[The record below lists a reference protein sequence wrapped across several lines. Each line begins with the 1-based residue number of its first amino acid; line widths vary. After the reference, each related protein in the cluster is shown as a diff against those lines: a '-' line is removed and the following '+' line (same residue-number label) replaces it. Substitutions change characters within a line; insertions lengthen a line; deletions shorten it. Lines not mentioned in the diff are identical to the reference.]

1 MELCVYTDSVQNLTR
16 TDALDVI
23 AKAGATAV
31 ELAVGGQSSAPH
43 MNLSELLSNKNAR
56 DTLIGELNDRGL
68 RIGALNCSAWPMH
81 PIKGVEHVEI
91 IKGAMKLA
99 QLLNVKKIVTMSGCP
114 GDGPNS
120 STINWVFFPWPSD
133 GVELLN
139 RQWTQTLDLWT
150 DLAAFG
156 GDHGIKKI
164 AFELHPMHLVYNTP
178 TLLKI
183 RQHIG
188 PIIGANVDP
197 SHLFWQHMDPVA
209 MVRALGDAVHHVH
222 LKDLEFN
229 QQQLGIAGTLDSRT
243 FANPAERSW
252 NFRTVGKGHGDEFW
266 TLFFNALD
274 DIGYDDVLS
283 IENEDPYDTFEQGTI
298 DAAKY
303 ALTVLSKIPNK

>member
-1 MELCVYTDSVQNLTR
+1 
-16 TDALDVI
+16 
-23 AKAGATAV
+23 
-31 ELAVGGQSSAPH
+31 
-43 MNLSELLSNKNAR
+43 
-56 DTLIGELNDRGL
+56 
-68 RIGALNCSAWPMH
+68 
-81 PIKGVEHVEI
+81 
-91 IKGAMKLA
+91 
-99 QLLNVKKIVTMSGCP
+99 MSGCP

-209 MVRALGDAVHHVH
+209 IVRALGDAVHHVH

-229 QQQLGIAGTLDSRT
+229 PQQLGIAGTLDSRT
-243 FANPAERSW
+243 FANPEERSW

-266 TLFFNALD
+266 TPFFNALD

-303 ALTVLSKIPNK
+303 ALTVLSKFPNK

>member
-43 MNLSELLSNKNAR
+43 MNLSELLSNKKAR

-99 QLLNVKKIVTMSGCP
+99 QLLDVKKIVTMSGCP

-303 ALTVLSKIPNK
+303 ALTVLSKIPK

>member
-43 MNLSELLSNKNAR
+43 MNLSELLSNKKAR
-56 DTLIGELNDRGL
+56 ETLISELNNRGL

-81 PIKGVEHVEI
+81 PIKGNEHVEI
-91 IKGAMKLA
+91 IKGAMQLA
-99 QLLNVKKIVTMSGCP
+99 QLLDVKKIVTMSGCP

-120 STINWVFFPWPSD
+120 STINWIFFPWPSD
-133 GVELLN
+133 GVDLLN
-139 RQWTQTLDLWT
+139 RQWSQTLDLWT
-150 DLAAFG
+150 ELAAFG
-156 GDHGIKKI
+156 SDHGIEKI

-188 PIIGANVDP
+188 QIIGANVDP
-197 SHLFWQHMDPVA
+197 SHLFWQHMDPIA
-209 MVRALGDAVHHVH
+209 MIRALGDAVHHVH

-229 QQQLGIAGTLDSRT
+229 HQQLGIAGTLDSRT

-266 TLFFNALD
+266 TPFFNALK

-298 DAAKY
+298 DAAYY
-303 ALTVLSKIPNK
+303 ALTVLSKIPNN

>member
-43 MNLSELLSNKNAR
+43 MNLSELLSNKKAR

-99 QLLNVKKIVTMSGCP
+99 QLLDVKKIVTMSGCP

-266 TLFFNALD
+266 TPFFNALD

-298 DAAKY
+298 DAAQY
-303 ALTVLSKIPNK
+303 ALTVLSKIPK